1 MGSMTSV
8 IPAATVGVKDMADSS
23 LRITLEFEP
32 RHAREAYALFGARGT
47 PVAVV
52 ALKVGYEQK
61 VDPLPGPAHKAA
73 ENVHVGGPLA
83 RLAGQ
88 WCADPA
94 FREWIYVDTEAQ
106 AAEKIR
112 AFCKIESRRLLDHD
126 LEAATKFKK
135 LFRTPYMA
143 HIKDGAL

>member
-1 MGSMTSV
+1 MSKLR
-8 IPAATVGVKDMADSS
+8 PASAGVRDMADGS

-47 PVAVV
+47 PVAVA
-52 ALKVGYEQK
+52 ALKVGYEQASDTPPVPEK
-61 VDPLPGPAHKAA
+61 EP
-73 ENVHVGGPLA
+73 VGGPLA

-94 FREWIYVDTEAQ
+94 FQRWLFVGSEEQ

-112 AFCKIESRRLLDHD
+112 AFCKVDSRRLLDND
-126 LEAATKFKK
+126 SEAAK
-135 LFRTPYMA
+135 LFKDIFRSPYMA
-143 HIKDGAL
+143 HLKAYAL

>member
-1 MGSMTSV
+1 MSA
-8 IPAATVGVKDMADSS
+8 IQAASAGVKDMADGS

-32 RHAREAYALFGARGT
+32 RHAKDAYALFGARGT

-83 RLAGQ
+83 MLAGQ

-94 FREWIYVDTEAQ
+94 FQRWLFVGSEAQ

-112 AFCKIESRRLLDHD
+112 AFCKVDSRRLLDHD
-126 LEAATKFKK
+126 PEAAQ
-135 LFRTPYMA
+135 LFQDIFRGPYMA
-143 HIKDGAL
+143 HIKDSAL

>member
-94 FREWIYVDTEAQ
+94 FQRWLFVGSEAQ
-106 AAEKIR
+106 AAEKVK
-112 AFCKIESRRLLDHD
+112 AFCEVNSRRMLDHD
-126 LEAATKFKK
+126 PEAAR
-135 LFRTPYMA
+135 LFQDIFRGPYMRNQP
-143 HIKDGAL
+143 GPQ